1 MGLKSFILIVLAIF
15 LAITSEVAGMELSQS
30 STTSPDK
37 GHANEATDAKFL
49 GIGGLPIPRIPGIGE
64 LPSPR
69 IPEIGVLP
77 RPGLGGGFG
86 GVGRA
91 NEVNEAKFL
100 GSGGVPGRDGL
111 SGAEI
116 SKIEGLPDVVIP
128 IIGLPIPRIPGIGG
142 YYPGDGYGGGYR
154 RGGLYGGGLP
164 RN

>member
-1 MGLKSFILIVLAIF
+1 MGSKSFMLIVLAIF
-15 LAITSEVAGMELSQS
+15 LATTSEVAGRELSQS

-37 GHANEATDAKFL
+37 GHANDAKFL
-49 GIGGLPIPRIPGIGE
+49 GIGGLPIPRIPGIAE
-64 LPSPR
+64 LPRPR

>member
-1 MGLKSFILIVLAIF
+1 MGLKSFMLIVLAIF
-15 LAITSEVAGMELSQS
+15 LAITSEVAGRKLSQS

-37 GHANEATDAKFL
+37 

-64 LPSPR
+64 LPRPR

-77 RPGLGGGFG
+77 RSGLGGGFG
-86 GVGRA
+86 GIGRA